1 MYFRVSIIGTSKK
14 KNKVWNRIKAGVV
27 KNLYFSSKKTVPN
40 SHGQAVA
47 HAPGDQTCWPTQYL
61 HTCWPTQYLHTCTC
75 THAGLYMHLHT
86 CWPTQYLHTCWP
98 THAPAHRLD
107 RKSTR
112 LNTRHSS

>member
-47 HAPGDQTCWPTQYL
+47 HAPGDQTC
-61 HTCWPTQYLHTCTC
+61 
-75 THAGLYMHLHT
+75 
-86 CWPTQYLHTCWP
+86 
-98 THAPAHRLD
+98 
-107 RKSTR
+107 
-112 LNTRHSS
+112 

>member
-61 HTCWPTQYLHTCTC
+61 HTCL
-75 THAGLYMHLHT
+75 
-86 CWPTQYLHTCWP
+86 P
-98 THAPAHRLD
+98 THAATHMTAFILIYVNLH
-107 RKSTR
+107 TY
-112 LNTRHSS
+112 